1 MTSSIKRGRKLHRRH
16 QNVPNGHD
24 DQVPND
30 LNFEEQWEELVIRFD
45 NERGDYT
52 VRTTSEARTADL
64 HHSDGHRLG

>member
-1 MTSSIKRGRKLHRRH
+1 
-16 QNVPNGHD
+16 VPNSNG